1 MSGFKGLALVN
12 SKKNMAAEW
21 MAFQSLIQVNLGNSL
36 SKSQEKLGTLAGRT
50 AGVERGQSRVC
61 QILFIFSD
69 QELEAYT
76 AQSLAPGPHH

>member
-12 SKKNMAAEW
+12 SKKKYG
-21 MAFQSLIQVNLGNSL
+21 SGVNGI
-36 SKSQEKLGTLAGRT
+36 SKFDSGEPEELPVKVPGKTLAGRT